1 MSSVRLSDN
10 LLPVQLDRHRCVRKL
25 YRWHLQVMSA
35 LHMIMQKWKQ
45 ENVFRDHLDMDPNHV
60 QLKIVMLGKL
70 CGAVIGENGKTI
82 NDIKIAT
89 HTDIRVQVCGFRTIT
104 VSAVSIISQPGLR
117 SVLCCN
123 VNPPGDDNLV
133 PFAEP

>member
-1 MSSVRLSDN
+1 
-10 LLPVQLDRHRCVRKL
+10 
-25 YRWHLQVMSA
+25 MSA

-45 ENVFRDHLDMDPNHV
+45 ENVFRDHVDMEPSHV

-89 HTDIRVQVCGFRTIT
+89 HTDIRVQVCGFRLT
-104 VSAVSIISQPGLR
+104 VSGV
-117 SVLCCN
+117 
-123 VNPPGDDNLV
+123 
-133 PFAEP
+133 

>member
-1 MSSVRLSDN
+1 
-10 LLPVQLDRHRCVRKL
+10 
-25 YRWHLQVMSA
+25 MSA

-104 VSAVSIISQPGLR
+104 VSAVYAR
-117 SVLCCN
+117 DVVLYSSKALSSKHFFRIR
-123 VNPPGDDNLV
+123 PT
-133 PFAEP
+133 A